1 MTLTASHATTK
12 QQTYPG
18 RLGPTYAMLAGVL
31 LHTLGVWL
39 LVDTVNDTL
48 RSPASSVDVGTV
60 LLAGL
65 VGSVGLVIMLTT
77 AFLWA
82 LRRR

>member
-1 MTLTASHATTK
+1 MTLTAPHAIDE
-12 QQTYPG
+12 QLASPR
-18 RLGPTYAMLAGVL
+18 RLGPTYAMLAGVG

-48 RSPASSVDVGTV
+48 RSPGTGVDVGTV